1 MLVDSEPISI
11 DVLLALIAEVGGEV
25 SEATAYER
33 FLGRSMATINGLLR
47 DEFGLVVTDGH
58 LDSMRAAIYERFR
71 SDLKPIPG
79 IREAL
84 ARIDARRC
92 VASSSQ
98 LERIRL
104 SLEVTGLRD
113 LFEPHIFSASMVSRG
128 KPAPDLFLHV
138 AREMGVAPENCTV
151 IEDSPAGIAA
161 AKEAGMRVFAFA
173 GGSHA
178 ERAGLLA
185 AFETM
190 QPDLR
195 LRRHARPARPAGRRA
210 QRADA
215 PAATQA
221 GLRRRCRHRQRARRD
236 FRRQGQAA
244 RPRRPSDR
252 HEPAAARPCRA

>member
-1 MLVDSEPISI
+1 MS
-11 DVLLALIAEVGGEV
+11 AFA
-25 SEATAYER
+25 ATSS
-33 FLGRSMATINGLLR
+33 RS
-47 DEFGLVVTDGH
+47 
-58 LDSMRAAIYERFR
+58 RASARR
-71 SDLKPIPG
+71 C
-79 IREAL
+79 

-104 SLEVTGLRD
+104 SLEITGLRD

-161 AKEAGMRVFAFA
+161 AKDAGMRVFAFA

-178 ERAGLLA
+178 GRAGLLA

-190 QPDLR
+190 QPDRVFDDMRDLPDM
-195 LRRHARPARPAGRRA
+195 LAAPRPTATVRA
-210 QRADA
+210 KTA
-215 PAATQA
+215 
-221 GLRRRCRHRQRARRD
+221 LRRRCRHRQRQGRGCRC
-236 FRRQGQAA
+236 QGQAA
-244 RPRRPSDR
+244 RPRRPPDR